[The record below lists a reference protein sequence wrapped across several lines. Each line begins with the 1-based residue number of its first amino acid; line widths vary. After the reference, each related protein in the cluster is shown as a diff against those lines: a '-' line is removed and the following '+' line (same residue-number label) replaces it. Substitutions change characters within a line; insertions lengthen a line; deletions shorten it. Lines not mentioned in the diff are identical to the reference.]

1 MVLPV
6 QEKTEMNH
14 TVWSSMVQAC
24 TGTPFFL
31 AVAGLFLACMI
42 GGFTP
47 VWSALETYK
56 KGLLDYGLHYTVFDT
71 AMRSE
76 AVCLVLPICCTF
88 PFAASFLE
96 EFTCGFI
103 KSYLA
108 RAGRRSYVV
117 GKILATGASGGS
129 TAVLSMVLYYQ
140 GLRLLLL
147 PMEKAAGEMGQT
159 YGKDV
164 GKACVLFFC
173 AGALFALVGMLCS
186 IVTSS
191 RYMAYAFPFVLE
203 YVLIMLHERYLKQL
217 FILDPKAWLHPVK
230 EQWGFGEFGA
240 VIFMILLVCMV
251 AMLLTMVM
259 LRRLETI

>member
-1 MVLPV
+1 M

-14 TVWSSMVQAC
+14 TVGSCMVQAC
-24 TGTPFFL
+24 TGAPFFL
-31 AVAGLFLACMI
+31 AIAGLLVACMI
-42 GGFTP
+42 GGFTS
-47 VWSALETYK
+47 VWTALGNSS

-71 AMRSE
+71 AMQSE
-76 AVCLVLPICCTF
+76 AVCLLLPICCTF

-96 EFTCGFI
+96 EFNCGFI
-103 KSYLA
+103 KSYLP
-108 RAGRRSYVV
+108 RAGRRSYIA
-117 GKILATGASGGS
+117 GKILATGVSGGG

-147 PMEKAAGEMGQT
+147 PMEKAAGEMSQT

-173 AGALFALVGMLCS
+173 AGALFALAGMLCS

-191 RYMAYAFPFVLE
+191 KYMAYAFPFVLE

-217 FILDPKAWLHPVK
+217 FIIDPKAWLHPTA
-230 EQWGFGEFGA
+230 EQWVFGELGA
-240 VIFMILLVCMV
+240 VIFMLLLVCLT
-251 AMLLTMVM
+251 AMLLGMAM